1 MTQTRRLAATAA
13 LLSVAFSPPRD
24 PWLGADKVKHFLMS
38 FLVHST
44 AFSIARSAGMRIGSA
59 QAAGAV
65 SAATVGI
72 LREVHD
78 RRVGKP
84 FSIPDLFWDGVGT
97 ASAAALLNRS
107 R

>member
-1 MTQTRRLAATAA
+1 M
-13 LLSVAFSPPRD
+13 
-24 PWLGADKVKHFLMS
+24 
-38 FLVHST
+38 HST
-44 AFSIARSAGMRIGSA
+44 AFSIARSARMRLGSA
-59 QAAGAV
+59 QAVGVV

-84 FSIPDLFWDGVGT
+84 FSIPDLVWDGVGT
-97 ASAAALLNRS
+97 ASSAALLNRS